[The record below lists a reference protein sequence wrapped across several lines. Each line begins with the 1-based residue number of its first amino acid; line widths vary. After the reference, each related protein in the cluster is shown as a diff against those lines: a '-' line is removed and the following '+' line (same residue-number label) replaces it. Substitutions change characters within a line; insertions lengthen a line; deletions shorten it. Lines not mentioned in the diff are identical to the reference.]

1 MAIHL
6 SPSSVATLRRCALQF
21 FFSAICR
28 IKLKPSLKMATG
40 TAVHF
45 SELQVN
51 FAQKIQTGED
61 LPLDTIQDAAAQ
73 SFEEEAKEAILKEDE
88 DPGKGKDRTVA
99 AVTVYHKRVAPQ
111 IQPILVE
118 RPLPVKLGDIEVVQF
133 ADVLTADEE
142 IRDIKVES
150 RSTPTAN
157 LGGSLQLNSYALGY
171 VQLTGQTPKAIQ
183 LDQVLPDLKDE
194 KKRYNPMRSD
204 RPNPESAAAI
214 YCAAASLV
222 ARIKEEPQNWVIPA
236 DPTSP
241 ATPCS
246 WCGYAKGMC
255 SVADPNARIPWTRF
269 LGPDGIEL
277 AQAEAAR
284 VIAENLDRRPSTS
297 NRNYDEETI

>member
-1 MAIHL
+1 
-6 SPSSVATLRRCALQF
+6 
-21 FFSAICR
+21 
-28 IKLKPSLKMATG
+28 MATG

-51 FAQKIQTGED
+51 FVQKIQTGED
-61 LPLDTIQDAAAQ
+61 LPLDTVQDAAAQ
-73 SFEEEAKEAILKEDE
+73 SFEEEVKEASLKEDD

-99 AVTVYHKRVAPQ
+99 AVTVYHERVAPQ
-111 IQPILVE
+111 IQPVLVE
-118 RPLPVKLGDIEVVQF
+118 RPLSIKLPGIEVVQF

-150 RSTPTAN
+150 RSTPSAN

-171 VQLTGQTPKAIQ
+171 EQLTGQVPKAIQ

-204 RPNPESAAAI
+204 SPNPESAAAI
-214 YCAAASLV
+214 YHAAASLV
-222 ARIKEEPQNWVIPA
+222 SKIREEPQNWVIPA

-246 WCGYAKGMC
+246 WCGYAKGLC
-255 SVADPNARIPWTRF
+255 SVADPRARIPWIRF
-269 LGPDGIEL
+269 LGPEGVEL
-277 AQAEAAR
+277 ARREAAK
-284 VIAENLDRRPSTS
+284 VIAENLDRRPST
-297 NRNYDEETI
+297 RNYDEEAI